1 MSKLGKI
8 INNSLAMI
16 YVENMPQY
24 EMDTAINNGFKHL
37 IFDEK
42 PIISNIQ
49 GFKERYEELDDKIIV
64 HYDIVEY
71 DRHKV
76 ENQIRELKELLTASD
91 YKVQKNIEFRDA
103 GLELPYDPTD
113 LHNERQPLR
122 DRINELEEL
131 LTCVK

>member
-1 MSKLGKI
+1 MKYGKI
-8 INNSLAMI
+8 IDGAIRISDTQYLA
-16 YVENMPQY
+16 ES
-24 EMDTAINNGFKHL
+24 AICWLIDDGWKETILDNVPETDGFY
-37 IFDEK
+37 
-42 PIISNIQ
+42 

-91 YKVQKNIEFRDA
+91 YKIQKNIEFRDA

-122 DRINELEEL
+122 DRINELENL